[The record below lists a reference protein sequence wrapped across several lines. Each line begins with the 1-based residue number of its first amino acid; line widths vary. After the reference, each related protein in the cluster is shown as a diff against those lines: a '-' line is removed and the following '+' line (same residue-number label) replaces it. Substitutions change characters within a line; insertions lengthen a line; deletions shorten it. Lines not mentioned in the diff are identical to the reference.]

1 MPVPQRLAI
10 NPRVLD
16 TSLLPEK
23 ALSSTSNFFPT
34 PLDNVIPPATLTMET
49 RLLHGDKELSHQQG
63 SSMPPCL
70 ASTRAMSRGGC
81 PSL

>member
-23 ALSSTSNFFPT
+23 HYLVHPIFFPT
-34 PLDNVIPPATLTMET
+34 PLDNVIPPATLDYGNQT
-49 RLLHGDKELSHQQG
+49 
-63 SSMPPCL
+63 L
-70 ASTRAMSRGGC
+70 AC
-81 PSL
+81 